1 MFAVK
6 IQRDFCLICN
16 ILRGKKTFVV
26 YVVEHT
32 KQQVL
37 FLPSAFLKFILAST
51 VLYSFQNNFT
61 NIFFFDAPLSETGRT
76 YFGLIVPKGNDDQC

>member
-37 FLPSAFLKFILAST
+37 FLPSAFLVQLLILNSNEYESAVKKHVLGFT
-51 VLYSFQNNFT
+51 VMLM
-61 NIFFFDAPLSETGRT
+61 AG
-76 YFGLIVPKGNDDQC
+76 

>member
-6 IQRDFCLICN
+6 IQRDFCLVCN

-37 FLPSAFLKFILAST
+37 FLPSAFLVQLLILNSNEYESAVKIHVLGFT
-51 VLYSFQNNFT
+51 VMLM
-61 NIFFFDAPLSETGRT
+61 AG
-76 YFGLIVPKGNDDQC
+76 